1 LDGNAAADY
10 FRRETVAAS
19 ITIERTDVGIWDF
32 DKTFKEKK
40 KKFDQKSFLSTNKRI
55 GERSTT
61 RAT

>member
-1 LDGNAAADY
+1 LDGNTAADY

-40 KKFDQKSFLSTNKRI
+40 KSWTENLFFQQTN
-55 GERSTT
+55 G
-61 RAT
+61 